1 VSRILITGAA
11 AGLGRA
17 LAREAHT
24 RGHDLA
30 LVDISPAVEAVA
42 RDTNATALVADLAS
56 ADAATRVTS
65 WAPEVD
71 VLINNAGVA
80 LKGPFHELSADA
92 LRRLIDV
99 NVVAPLLLSRAYLPR
114 FLARGSGTIVNVSSS
129 ATYFPTPGLGPYG
142 ASKSFLTAFSE
153 TLESEAGAVRGVR
166 ILCICPAGMA
176 TDFQTAHGV
185 KNADSG
191 VLMDPADVARWCL
204 DDVERGRTGVRHYG
218 MTAHGMRI
226 LRRLLPRRLFVGLT
240 GTLVAR
246 HR

>member
-1 VSRILITGAA
+1 MARILITGAA

-17 LAREAHT
+17 LAQEAHR
-24 RGHDLA
+24 RGHDLS
-30 LVDISPAVEAVA
+30 LVDVSPKVEAVA
-42 RDTNATALVADLAS
+42 RDINAKAFVCDLAS
-56 ADAATRVTS
+56 ADAATQVTA
-65 WAPEVD
+65 WAPDVD

-80 LKGPFHELSADA
+80 LKGPFHELGVDA
-92 LRRLIDV
+92 LRRLVDV
-99 NVVAPLLLSRAYLPR
+99 NVLAPLLLSRAYLPG
-114 FLARGSGTIVNVSSS
+114 FITRGSGTIVNVSSS

-153 TLESEAGAVRGVR
+153 TLESEAGGVPGVR

-204 DDVERGRTGVRHYG
+204 DDIERGRTGVRHYG
-218 MTAHGMRI
+218 VTAHGMRI
-226 LRRLLPRRLFVGLT
+226 LRRLLPRRMFVGIT
-240 GTLVAR
+240 GTLVSR

>member
-1 VSRILITGAA
+1 MSRILITGAA

-17 LAREAHT
+17 LAHEAHK

-30 LVDISPAVEAVA
+30 LVDISPAVETVA
-42 RDTNATALVADLAS
+42 RDTSARALVVDLAAADATARVA
-56 ADAATRVTS
+56 S
-65 WAPEVD
+65 WAPDVD
-71 VLINNAGVA
+71 ILINNAGIA

-92 LRRLIDV
+92 LRRLVDI
-99 NVVAPLLLSRAYLPR
+99 NVIAPLLLSRT
-114 FLARGSGTIVNVSSS
+114 FLQTFISRGSGTIVNVSSS

-142 ASKSFLTAFSE
+142 ASKSFLTALSE
-153 TLESEAGAVRGVR
+153 TLESEAASVRGVR
-166 ILCICPAGMA
+166 ILCVCPAGMA
-176 TDFQTAHGV
+176 TDFQSAHGV

-218 MTAHGMRI
+218 ITAHGMRM
-226 LRRLLPRRLFVGLT
+226 LRRVLPRRLFVGLT
-240 GTLVAR
+240 GSLVAK